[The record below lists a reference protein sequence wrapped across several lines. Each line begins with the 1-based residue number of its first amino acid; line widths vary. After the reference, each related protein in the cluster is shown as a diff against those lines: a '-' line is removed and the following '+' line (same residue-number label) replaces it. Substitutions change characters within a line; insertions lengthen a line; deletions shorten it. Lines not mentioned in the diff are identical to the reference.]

1 MRDKLCFLMYRMKR
15 DTLNWC
21 NRRYIKYYIYLHIC
35 IYLSLAW
42 IDQMIIELFSWV
54 WRVTALRTLL
64 LVVAIA
70 QSVRCLN
77 SWSSVQYRGKR
88 VMKREQGEAEE
99 EREWE
104 EGRGRVRK
112 REHCFVLLVT
122 LCFWHRLAL
131 KTASSIGIVAFFF
144 CPFFSPFFCHFCSTS
159 LVYAIALRVS
169 CTFAASS
176 DAHLKVCN
184 ATNENEHKQKRER

>member
-1 MRDKLCFLMYRMKR
+1 MK
-15 DTLNWC
+15 T
-21 NRRYIKYYIYLHIC
+21 
-35 IYLSLAW
+35 
-42 IDQMIIELFSWV
+42 
-54 WRVTALRTLL
+54 
-64 LVVAIA
+64 
-70 QSVRCLN
+70 
-77 SWSSVQYRGKR
+77 
-88 VMKREQGEAEE
+88 EQGEAEE

-112 REHCFVLLVT
+112 REHCFLLVT

-144 CPFFSPFFCHFCSTS
+144 CPFFPFFAPFFCHFSTS

-169 CTFAASS
+169 CTFAAFS

-184 ATNENEHKQKRER
+184 ATNENEHKQKKERGRERERENRKGNFKNIKKQSKRTFKSNDNKRQREREREGGNKRKKGRTSAGVHDKASSDEKGRAGGGGCWI